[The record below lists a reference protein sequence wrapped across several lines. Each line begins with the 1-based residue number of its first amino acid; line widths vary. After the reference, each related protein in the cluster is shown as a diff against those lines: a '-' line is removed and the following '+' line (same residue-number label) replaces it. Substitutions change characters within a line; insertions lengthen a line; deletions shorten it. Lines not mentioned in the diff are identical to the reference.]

1 MRAMETLY
9 ILDGMALMYRAF
21 YAFINAPMRTS
32 AGLNTS
38 AMFGFTNT
46 VLSLIEKESPTHIVA
61 CLDPSGPTF
70 RHEQYPEYKANRQAM
85 PKELRDSIPWII
97 EILKAM
103 RIPVVR
109 VPGFE
114 ADDLIGTFTRLAD
127 ERGDM
132 HAYMVSL
139 DKDLGQLLSPTCS
152 FHKPG
157 KKGADFEVIHQADF
171 LAEWGISE
179 PRQIIDILALM
190 GDASDNI
197 PGVPGVGAVTARK
210 LVAQFGSVQNMLEHT
225 ADIKGKLREKIET
238 NAANARLSYELAT
251 IRRDAPLPIS
261 ITDCA
266 RVGYDIPALRA
277 IFAQL
282 EFRGLDKRLGAA
294 APDDLFAAAA
304 AATEPAA
311 TEGPQ
316 QLDLFAAAPSLT
328 DINNTPH
335 TYKLIRTPEE
345 QAALAAELTAAPRW
359 AFDTETTGLDPLQDR
374 MLGMSFCLKP
384 GVAYYVPVDDGRC
397 PAVFLPAFAGGAE
410 KVGLNLKFDLQV
422 LHTAGAEVAG
432 PFFDAMLA
440 HAALYPELRHNMDDM
455 AEALLNYRTV
465 HLSDIAGKD
474 CNTAAVP
481 VEQMADYAAE
491 DADVTLRLADV
502 LAPQLE
508 SAGQTE
514 LMRDIEFPLV
524 PVLAAIEQEGMRVE
538 PEQLLAASAEL
549 GEQITAISTRID
561 EVVGRPINLNYRT
574 VHLSD
579 IAGKDCNTAAV
590 PVEQMADYAAEDAD
604 VTLRLADVLA
614 PQLESA
620 GQTELMR
627 DIEFPLV
634 PVLAAIEQ
642 EGMRVE
648 PEQLLAASA
657 ELGEQI
663 TAISTRID
671 EVVGRPINLNSP
683 RQLGDLLFGELKL
696 LAKPKKTKTGQYVTD
711 EETLRKL
718 APAYPL
724 VQDILEY
731 RELSKLKGTYLD
743 ALPRYISPV
752 DGRIH
757 SSLQQ
762 MVTATGRLASQNP
775 NLQNIPVRS
784 DAGKLI
790 RRAFI
795 ARGEEYSI
803 LSADYSQVELRL
815 MAALSADPAMI
826 TAFTQG
832 RDIHAETAARIY
844 GVERGDVTPDMRR
857 AAKTVNFGIIYGIS
871 AFGLSQRLDCP
882 RGEAAA
888 LIESYFTQFP
898 GVKSCMDSLIATAR
912 EKGYAETLCGRR
924 RRLPDLNSSNFNLR
938 AAAERNAINTPI
950 QGSAADMIKIA
961 MVRVHNLLRG
971 RKSRLIMQIH
981 DELLFDLHRDEHDLI
996 PQIIETMQGA
1006 LPLPHGVPLEVEA
1019 NHAPNW
1025 LEAH

>member
-561 EVVGRPINLNYRT
+561 EVVGRPINLN
-574 VHLSD
+574 
-579 IAGKDCNTAAV
+579 
-590 PVEQMADYAAEDAD
+590 
-604 VTLRLADVLA
+604 
-614 PQLESA
+614 
-620 GQTELMR
+620 
-627 DIEFPLV
+627 
-634 PVLAAIEQ
+634 
-642 EGMRVE
+642 
-648 PEQLLAASA
+648 
-657 ELGEQI
+657 
-663 TAISTRID
+663 
-671 EVVGRPINLNSP
+671 SP

>member
-1 MRAMETLY
+1 METLY

-70 RHEQYPEYKANRQAM
+70 RHEQFPEYKANRQAM
-85 PKELRDSIPWII
+85 PQELRDSIPWII
-97 EILKAM
+97 SILEAM

-109 VPGFE
+109 VPGYE
-114 ADDLIGTFTRLAD
+114 ADDLIGTFTRLAE
-127 ERGDM
+127 ERGNM

-157 KKGADFEVIHQADF
+157 KKGADFEVIDQAAF
-171 LAEWGISE
+171 LAEWGIEE

-210 LVAQFGSVQNMLEHT
+210 LIAQFGSVQNMLEHT
-225 ADIKGKLREKIET
+225 ADIKGKMREKIEN
-238 NAANARLSYELAT
+238 NAENARLSYDLAT

-282 EFRGLDKRLGAA
+282 EFRGLDKRLGIT
-294 APDDLFAAAA
+294 APEGDLFAAAA
-304 AATEPAA
+304 PTATA
-311 TEGPQ
+311 TDGIQ
-316 QLDLFAAAPSLT
+316 QLELFAAAPELS
-328 DINNTPH
+328 DINSYPH
-335 TYKLIRTPEE
+335 SYKLVRTADE
-345 QAALAAELTAAPRW
+345 QAALAAELAAAPRW

-374 MLGMSFCLKP
+374 MLGMSFCLRP
-384 GVAYYVPVDDGRC
+384 GEAYYVPVDDGRC
-397 PAVFLPAFAGGAE
+397 PSVFHEAFAGNAE
-410 KVGLNLKFDLQV
+410 KVGLNLKFDIQV

-465 HLSDIAGKD
+465 RLSDIAGKD
-474 CNTAAVP
+474 FDTAAVP

-491 DADVTLRLADV
+491 DADVTLRLADI
-502 LAPQLE
+502 LAPELE
-508 SAGQTE
+508 KAGQIS

-538 PEQLLAASAEL
+538 TKQLAEASAEL
-549 GEQITAISTRID
+549 GEQITAIATRID
-561 EVVGRPINLNYRT
+561 E
-574 VHLSD
+574 
-579 IAGKDCNTAAV
+579 
-590 PVEQMADYAAEDAD
+590 M
-604 VTLRLADVLA
+604 
-614 PQLESA
+614 
-620 GQTELMR
+620 
-627 DIEFPLV
+627 
-634 PVLAAIEQ
+634 
-642 EGMRVE
+642 
-648 PEQLLAASA
+648 
-657 ELGEQI
+657 
-663 TAISTRID
+663 
-671 EVVGRPINLNSP
+671 VGRPINLNSP

-718 APAYPL
+718 APTSPL
-724 VQDILEY
+724 VSDILEY

-743 ALPRYISPV
+743 ALPRYISPA

-757 SSLQQ
+757 ASLQQ
-762 MVTATGRLASQNP
+762 MVTATGRLACQNP

-790 RRAFI
+790 RRAFV
-795 ARGEEYSI
+795 ARNEEFTI

-826 TAFTQG
+826 AAFTEG

-844 GVERGDVTPDMRR
+844 GVAREDVTPAMRR

-882 RGEAAA
+882 RAEAAA

-898 GVKSCMDSLIATAR
+898 GVKSCMDKLIETAR
-912 EKGYAETLCGRR
+912 ERGYAETLCGRR
-924 RRLPDLNSSNFNLR
+924 RNLPDLNASNFNLR

-961 MVRVHNLLRG
+961 MVRVQELLRG
-971 RKSRLIMQIH
+971 QRTRLIMQIH
-981 DELLFDLHRDEHDLI
+981 DELLFDLHRDEFDLI
-996 PQIIETMQGA
+996 PQIVATMQSA

-1019 NHAPNW
+1019 NHAGNW